1 MKDNYFKNLQK
12 AKQEFIS
19 KRCDEVS
26 KGEEPKA
33 SFKILQELMEKLGYE
48 EKNLFMQYTEA
59 TNVENFQLEEKIYSL
74 GFADGVSISLS
85 KFEK

>member
-1 MKDNYFKNLQK
+1 MKDDYFKNLQK

-48 EKNLFMQYTEA
+48 EKNLFA
-59 TNVENFQLEEKIYSL
+59 GL
-74 GFADGVSISLS
+74 
-85 KFEK
+85 